1 MNELK
6 FVFEDNNFDDDE
18 RGKYRL
24 HNMQI
29 YPQYINVNLNED
41 NIESFEQSYYIDLNG
56 IIRIIYPI
64 QGHVHD
70 FSCQ

>member
-1 MNELK
+1 MNKLK

-18 RGKYRL
+18 RGKYRFY
-24 HNMQI
+24 NMQI
-29 YPQYINVNLNED
+29 YPQFINVNLNED
-41 NIESFEQSYYIDLNG
+41 NIDSFEQSYYIDLNG